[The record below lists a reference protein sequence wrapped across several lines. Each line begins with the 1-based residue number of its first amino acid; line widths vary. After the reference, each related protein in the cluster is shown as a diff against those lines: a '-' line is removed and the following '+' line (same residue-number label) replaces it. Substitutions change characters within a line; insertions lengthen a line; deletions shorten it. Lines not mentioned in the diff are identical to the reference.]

1 MEMQKLIE
9 IKWPAQHFTT
19 TWWQRWDEKL
29 GFSISQTV
37 FFQHTV
43 ILILS
48 MTELGPKSKD
58 AKCSD
63 L

>member
-1 MEMQKLIE
+1 MEMQKFIE
-9 IKWPAQHFTT
+9 VNWPAQQSLHHLVTEVGLEV
-19 TWWQRWDEKL
+19 R
-29 GFSISQTV
+29 FSISQTV

-58 AKCSD
+58 VKLSD
-63 L
+63 